1 VAETLMARVLFLTS
15 RLPYPPREGH
25 QLRSWHLLRA
35 VAEVHEVTL
44 LSCLRRD
51 DAPDQCAPL
60 RAVVSRLETFALPA
74 ERSRLAL
81 ADALL
86 RSTLGPHPFVAE
98 KYSPR
103 RLRTRV
109 NELARESDLIH
120 VDMLPLMHAIGEV
133 TNPLVLN
140 AHNVEHLLLRQRA
153 DQERAMGRRLFIND
167 QVPKLLRFERDAC
180 RRADHVLACSEDDAR
195 TLAALAPQTPISVVP
210 NGVDLERCQPGGR
223 AVQPAR
229 MIFVGPMSWFPNLD
243 GMQWFLRD
251 VLPRIL
257 ALRSDAQLTIVGK
270 SNGLDVPESLRSHVR
285 LAGFVENL
293 QAEFD
298 EAAVCIVPLRAGS
311 GTRLKVLEAM
321 AFGKAIVTTSIGA
334 QGIDLADG
342 DEALFA
348 DDPATFANAVLELF
362 ADPRRAAHLGKAAR
376 AKAQARYD
384 WRAIGRDLLAI
395 YDGLLRTP
403 AVDGFADQLVDRELR
418 LAQR

>member
-1 VAETLMARVLFLTS
+1 MARVLFITS

-35 VAEVHEVTL
+35 IAEVHDVTL

-51 DAPDQCAPL
+51 DTPEECAPL

-74 ERSRLAL
+74 ERSRVAL

-86 RSTLGPHPFVAE
+86 RSALRPHPFVAE
-98 KYSPR
+98 KYSQRP
-103 RLRTRV
+103 LRTRV
-109 NELARESDLIH
+109 NELARETDLIH
-120 VDMLPLMHAIGEV
+120 VDMLPLMHAIHEV
-133 TNPLVLN
+133 TTPLVLN
-140 AHNVEHLLLRQRA
+140 AHNVEHLLLQQRA
-153 DQERAMGRRLFIND
+153 DHESQAARRIFMHAQI
-167 QVPKLLRFERDAC
+167 PKLLRFERDAC

-195 TLAALAPQTPISVVP
+195 TLATLAPQTPISVVA
-210 NGVDLERCQPGGR
+210 NGVDLERCQPGGS
-223 AVQPAR
+223 AAQPAR
-229 MIFVGPMSWFPNLD
+229 LIFVGPMSWFPNLD

-257 ALRSDAQLTIVGK
+257 AVRPDAQLTIVGK
-270 SNGLDVPESLRSHVR
+270 SSGLDVPESLRACVR

-293 QAEFD
+293 QTEFD
-298 EAAVCIVPLRAGS
+298 GAAVCIVPLRAGS

-334 QGIDLADG
+334 QGIDLVDA

-348 DDPATFANAVLELF
+348 DDAGAFADAVLQLLS
-362 ADPRRAAHLGKAAR
+362 DPQRAARLGDAAR
-376 AKAQARYD
+376 AKAKARYD
-384 WRAIGRDLLAI
+384 WHAIGRDLLAI
-395 YDGLLRTP
+395 YAGLLRTP
-403 AVDGFADQLVDRELR
+403 AVDRFAGQLVDRELR